1 MISMHNSVGGP
12 RLGLQDDRLAVLC
25 DSSIVRAIH
34 AKLPLDVACDGNK
47 LLAAAAVL
55 ARLFGRIESD
65 YSAQLVKTH
74 PEAIEGLSSLARSMS
89 SGIHGLES
97 HAEFYGSQVFIR
109 QDYLVNMMQY
119 LMQRGVSFPDTDIAY
134 QPEFNHFGEMGI
146 WVSPVRL
153 TLDERTIVV

>member
-12 RLGLQDDRLAVLC
+12 RLGLQDGRLAVLC
-25 DSSIVRAIH
+25 DSSIVRAVH

-65 YSAQLVKTH
+65 YLAQLVKTH

-97 HAEFYGSQVFIR
+97 HAEFYEGQVFIR
-109 QDYLVNMMQY
+109 HDYLVNMLQY
-119 LMQRGVSFPDTDIAY
+119 LLQCGVNLPVDGVMF
-134 QPEFNHFGEMGI
+134 QPEFNHFGEMGV

>member
-1 MISMHNSVGGP
+1 
-12 RLGLQDDRLAVLC
+12 
-25 DSSIVRAIH
+25 
-34 AKLPLDVACDGNK
+34 
-47 LLAAAAVL
+47 
-55 ARLFGRIESD
+55 
-65 YSAQLVKTH
+65 
-74 PEAIEGLSSLARSMS
+74 MS